1 MIIVLFSHPEFMS
14 SQSMPRFAGM
24 LKEAYMA
31 RGHCVEIWRPAARF
45 YNFVSKNGM
54 KKWAGYIDQYI
65 LFPLTVR
72 KLLRE
77 QSADTLFVFCDQALG
92 PWVPLVRSRPHIVHA
107 HDLLALRS
115 ALGLIPENPT
125 SWTGRTYQKYI
136 RRGFSK
142 ARNFIS
148 ISNNTKSDLHEF
160 GRVQPAVSEVV
171 YNGLN
176 YPFSAMAVP
185 SAHEALAAAGL
196 PACERGMLLHISG
209 AQWYKNM
216 PGLLQLY
223 IAYAKRVANPLPLWC
238 IGPPPNVAL
247 KVILS
252 NLPAN
257 GQVLFFQ
264 KLNQQALVA
273 AYSVADAF
281 IFPSLIEG
289 FGWPIIEAQACG
301 CLVLTTDAPPMN
313 EISGPAATLIP
324 RLNFSDD
331 IEAWAENAA
340 SSLIDLLSLEP
351 AAKQDLVLKGRD
363 HASCFDAETAINAY
377 LKIYERVL
385 AMHGKRQIELS

>member
-1 MIIVLFSHPEFMS
+1 MKVVLFSHPEFMA

-24 LKEAYMA
+24 LKDAYTA
-31 RGHCVEIWRPAARF
+31 RGHHVEIWRPVARV
-45 YNFVSKNGM
+45 YNLVSRKSL
-54 KKWAGYIDQYI
+54 KKWAGYIDQYV
-65 LFPLTVR
+65 LFPRTVK
-72 KLLRE
+72 KLLRQ

-92 PWVPLVRSRPHIVHA
+92 PWVPLVRTRPHVVHA

-115 ALGLIPENPT
+115 ALGLMPENPT
-125 SWTGRTYQKYI
+125 SWTGRIYQKYI
-136 RRGFSK
+136 RRGFAK

-160 GRVQPAVSEVV
+160 GGVQPALSEVV

-176 YPFSAMAVP
+176 YPFSPMAVP
-185 SAHEALAAAGL
+185 SAHEVLASAGL
-196 PACERGMLLHISG
+196 PACEQGMLLHISG

-216 PGLLQLY
+216 SGLLRLY

-247 KVILS
+247 KAILS

-331 IEAWAENAA
+331 IGAWAENAA
-340 SSLIDLLSLEP
+340 GRLIDLLSLEP

-363 HASCFDAETAINAY
+363 HASRFDADTAINAY
-377 LKIYERVL
+377 LDIYERVL
-385 AMHGKRQIELS
+385 AMDGERQLELS